1 MPQDTAARLATQL
14 MVDTAAGTPHASLR
28 HEGAPLPLPL
38 AYDVQH
44 HFVVLQQAGG
54 AGGCAGYKVGLTNPA
69 MQRMCGVDQPVA
81 GQILADRVFK
91 APGQIALSRFVR
103 LGIES
108 ELAVRLACPLP
119 ILPEGA
125 DYGLLLDCID
135 AVATCFE
142 LVEDRNA
149 DYSALDACSIVAE
162 NSWNRGIVLGA
173 ATAPSRLAN
182 LAGLA
187 GTLYI
192 DDEAV
197 AHGGSADVMGGPL
210 NVLAWLARA
219 APGLGY
225 RTEPGQ
231 WIATGAIIP
240 TKFPR
245 PGQLFRF
252 ELADLPA
259 VTVALE

>member
-1 MPQDTAARLATQL
+1 MPQDNAETFASQL
-14 MVDTAAGTPHASLR
+14 MADTTARAPYVSLR
-28 HEGAPLPLPL
+28 HNGAALTLPL

-44 HFVVLQQAGG
+44 RFVALQQAGG
-54 AGGCAGYKVGLTNPA
+54 AGHCAGYKIGLTNPA

-81 GQILADRVFK
+81 GQILADRVFE
-91 APGQIALSRFVR
+91 APRRIALSGFIR

-108 ELAVRLACPLP
+108 ELAVRLARRLP
-119 ILPEGA
+119 VLPDGA
-125 DYGLLLDCID
+125 DIRMLLDCID
-135 AVATCFE
+135 AVAACFE

-149 DYSALDACSIVAE
+149 DYAALDACSIVAE

-173 ATAPSRLAN
+173 ATSPGPL
-182 LAGLA
+182 
-187 GTLYI
+187 GTLTGLTGTLFV
-192 DDEAV
+192 DDEAM
-197 AHGGSADVMGGPL
+197 GYGDSAALMGGPL
-210 NVLAWLARA
+210 NVLAWLGRA
-219 APGLGY
+219 APALGY

-240 TKFPR
+240 TRFPL

-259 VTVALE
+259 VTITLD